1 MHSTK
6 TVYTRVLSDDAQ
18 TAVRCRYQHMHY
30 LSIYVLGEA
39 DKAVVHVRR
48 RFAPPFML
56 VLQPFMPWGRI
67 DSKVLVQSDL
77 RHGWFPSLSTA
88 VYVNCAALT
97 CGFVST
103 LAYGEAGLTFSAA
116 NPDMDNVWYRSQPA
130 IQTRQLATLRP
141 QLRVNSTKSESA
153 TTLLTCYQMPA
164 TNLWHIPAIRA
175 ALTE

>member
-1 MHSTK
+1 M
-6 TVYTRVLSDDAQ
+6 
-18 TAVRCRYQHMHY
+18 
-30 LSIYVLGEA
+30 LGEA

-88 VYVNCAALT
+88 VYVNCAGTTSQIQENHNPSTLCTRNTCSMSDLAALT